1 MSDKLSRAQHS
12 FSTRPFSTGELPVRG
27 RHAALDRTAIAHGVA
42 QTVVPYQ
49 PNAEESIRAR
59 AAHHAKQGT
68 TTRTAAAAAESA
80 KAKAGG
86 VSGRHIAGVNPASTA
101 EIVIKG
107 KHAGRD
113 KTREAMWELTQD
125 YQKSTHKAPTNA
137 ARIAQRYAQSTST
150 QPQGAAQ
157 RTNERAHQKEQV
169 QLQQI
174 RQQQAP
180 TQQARQQQ
188 VSGQPYVQAPQAHQ
202 APQAPQ
208 PSQNRT
214 NKPAPTPD
222 ENNIGAS
229 AALMSICT
237 IISRITGFARTWAM
251 AFALGSTMLSSSY
264 QVANNL
270 PNMLYELVIG
280 GMLVTAFL
288 PVYLSVK
295 KKLGNEAGNAYA
307 SNLFTIVIILLGA
320 LSAVCIAFPAQV
332 IYTQSFFSDQT
343 TMGDATYFF
352 QIFAIQIVF
361 YGVSSILS
369 GLLNANRDYLWSS
382 IAPVANNLI
391 VIASFVAYVF
401 VEPTNATLA
410 LLIIAVGNP
419 LGVFIQ
425 MAMQWPALRR
435 NGIRLRLR
443 LNLRDPAL
451 RETIALGLPTILV
464 MIGSFVVVSVQNATS
479 YAYTEDGP
487 SIIMYARLWYTLPY
501 SFLAVPITTAMFTEL
516 SDMHADNNFAGIKR
530 GIVNG
535 TNQILFMLIPFAAY
549 LIVFSVP
556 LVTLY
561 HAGAFT
567 MDSTYQIA
575 SYLCALSLSLPIYG
589 VHSYLQKAFSSL
601 RRMGTFAIVNTIIS
615 VMQALLIVGAAAF
628 TTLPIESIAW
638 SSIAFYLVG
647 DVMLFAY
654 LRIRFGKLGLGSIFR
669 ACVLGTIFGVIGAAA
684 GAGILL
690 ALETF
695 VAPLSGS
702 IPQAFGY
709 VVAGGLVAL
718 FVTFGP
724 AAALRLPEA
733 IFFTSVID
741 KFTRKFR
748 HS

>member
-80 KAKAGG
+80 KAKADG
-86 VSGRHIAGVNPASTA
+86 VSGRHIAGISPASTA

-125 YQKSTHKAPTNA
+125 YQRATNGTPTNA
-137 ARIAQRYAQSTST
+137 ARIAQRHAQNAS
-150 QPQGAAQ
+150 AQ
-157 RTNERAHQKEQV
+157 QKNSLQHTNEQPEAHQK
-169 QLQQI
+169 QQTLS
-174 RQQQAP
+174 QHMP
-180 TQQARQQQ
+180 VQQARQQQ
-188 VSGQPYVQAPQAHQ
+188 KALNQARAQLAQPAQP
-202 APQAPQ
+202 PK
-208 PSQNRT
+208 PSQNKT
-214 NKPAPTPD
+214 NKPTPTPD

-229 AALMSICT
+229 AALMSVCT

-320 LSAVCIAFPAQV
+320 LSVVCIAFPAQV
-332 IYTQSFFSDQT
+332 IYTQSFFSDQS
-343 TMGDATYFF
+343 TMGEATYFF

-401 VEPTNATLA
+401 VEPVNATLA

-425 MAMQWPALRR
+425 MAMQWPALRK

-601 RRMGTFAIVNTIIS
+601 RRMGTFAIVNSIIS
-615 VMQALLIVGAAAF
+615 VIQALLIVGAAAF

-654 LRIRFGKLGLGSIFR
+654 LRIRFGKLGLSSIFR

-684 GAGILL
+684 GAGVLL

-733 IFFTSVID
+733 VFFTSVID
-741 KFTRKFR
+741 KFTRKFK

>member
-86 VSGRHIAGVNPASTA
+86 VSGRHVAGVSPASTA

-125 YQKSTHKAPTNA
+125 YQRATHGTPTNA
-137 ARIAQRYAQSTST
+137 ARIAQRHAQNAIAQHKSS
-150 QPQGAAQ
+150 PQ
-157 RTNERAHQKEQV
+157 RTSEQPEAHQN
-169 QLQQI
+169 QQTLS
-174 RQQQAP
+174 QHLP
-180 TQQARQQQ
+180 VQQARQQQ
-188 VSGQPYVQAPQAHQ
+188 KALNQARAQLAQPAQP
-202 APQAPQ
+202 PK
-208 PSQNRT
+208 PSQNKT
-214 NKPAPTPD
+214 NKPTPTPD

-229 AALMSICT
+229 AALMSVCT

-320 LSAVCIAFPAQV
+320 LSVVCIAFPAQV
-332 IYTQSFFSDQT
+332 IYTQSFFSDQS

-401 VEPTNATLA
+401 VEPVNSTLA

-425 MAMQWPALRR
+425 MAMQWPALRK

-654 LRIRFGKLGLGSIFR
+654 LRIRFGKLGLSSIFR

-684 GAGILL
+684 GAGVLL

-733 IFFTSVID
+733 VFFTSVID
-741 KFTRKFR
+741 KFTRKFK